1 MADITVNQ
9 LATQTFYQIP
19 QIFMP
24 TTEKRYGSDGKVIE
38 KIKTTSSYARE
49 LSNDAKLAYGA
60 LYNRC
65 LLSIRSYNEG
75 KRDYVDE
82 NGSVFM
88 NYTVEDLMDLLD
100 RSKPTVLKIKK
111 ELVKSNLLREVK
123 QGANRAN
130 RLYLQTVDASLQEY
144 EYYNATIISSGRD
157 KGKVVYIHSKTLDYL
172 GNSLSENESR
182 VPEEEN
188 GSQKS
193 LPPRNAVK
201 STKNG
206 GKKNGRPN
214 SLPDEVKT
222 FDPTNTDYT
231 KFDTIYDT
239 NRYKRE
245 ISETPL
251 SISEAF
257 QLGNHSF
264 LTEQTVIQL
273 STFGELAPVLQDK
286 IFQTKRAVEKE
297 FADQLLERFKIMDKP
312 RLDGELFAK
321 DLEREVSKLRS
332 KVSLGNH
339 NGKPIQNIPGYFYRM
354 LVLFWKKCLYLE
366 LHQDFLLLDE
376 GNRAGEPLLETYFP
390 ETMSKDELDDVLY
403 LWEVA

>member
-19 QIFMP
+19 QIFMT

-111 ELVKSNLLREVK
+111 ELVKSKLLREVK
-123 QGANRAN
+123 QGANRSN

-144 EYYNATIISSGRD
+144 EYYDATIISAGRD
-157 KGKVVYIHSKTLDYL
+157 KGKVVYIHSKTLDYF
-172 GNSLSENESR
+172 GNNLSENESK

-193 LPPRNAVK
+193 LPPKNPVK
-201 STKNG
+201 SMKNG
-206 GKKNGRPN
+206 GKKIGRPN

-231 KFDTIYDT
+231 KTNNIYDT
-239 NRYKRE
+239 NRNKGE
-245 ISETPL
+245 FSEKPL

-257 QLGNHSF
+257 KLGNHSF
-264 LTEQTVIQL
+264 LTEQTVTQL
-273 STFGELAPVLQDK
+273 AAFGELALVLQDK
-286 IFQTKRAVEKE
+286 IFQAKRAVEKE
-297 FADQLLERFKIMDKP
+297 FADQLLERFRTMDKP
-312 RLDGELFAK
+312 RLDGELFTK
-321 DLEREVSKLRS
+321 ELEREVSKLRS

-339 NGKPIQNIPGYFYRM
+339 NGKPIQNIAGYFYRM

-366 LHQDFLLLDE
+366 LHQDFLCLDE
-376 GNRAGEPLLETYFP
+376 GKRAGANLLEVYFP
-390 ETMSKDELDDVLY
+390 ESMSKDELDDALY
-403 LWEVA
+403 LWDAA

>member
-19 QIFMP
+19 QIFMT

-38 KIKTTSSYARE
+38 KVKTTSCYARE

-75 KRDYVDE
+75 KIDYVDE
-82 NGSVFM
+82 NGSVFLI
-88 NYTVEDLMDLLD
+88 YTVDDLMDLLD
-100 RSKPTVLKIKK
+100 RGKTTVTKIKK
-111 ELVKSNLLREVK
+111 ELREAGLLREVNL
-123 QGANRAN
+123 GANRAN

-144 EYYNATIISSGRD
+144 EYYDAMIISSGRD
-157 KGKVVYIHSKTLDYL
+157 KGKVVYQHSKTLDCF
-172 GNSLSENESR
+172 GNIISK
-182 VPEEEN
+182 VEEEKN
-188 GSQKS
+188 GSSKNEPPKNADKS
-193 LPPRNAVK
+193 M
-201 STKNG
+201 KNG
-206 GKKNGRPN
+206 SSKNGH
-214 SLPDEVKT
+214 PDSKPHGVQNLNA
-222 FDPTNTDYT
+222 TNTDNT
-231 KFDTIYDT
+231 KTNIYDT
-239 NRYKRE
+239 NRYKGEQPE
-245 ISETPL
+245 ITL

-257 QLGNHSF
+257 KLGNHSF
-264 LTEQTVIQL
+264 LTEQTVTQL
-273 STFGELAPVLQDK
+273 AVFGELAPVLQDK
-286 IFQTKRAVEKE
+286 IFQAKRAVEKE
-297 FADQLLERFKIMDKP
+297 FADQLLDRYKTIDKP
-312 RLDGELFAK
+312 CLYGELFAK
-321 DLEREVSKLRS
+321 ELESEVSKLRS

-339 NGKPIQNIPGYFYRM
+339 NGQPIQNIPGYFYRM

-390 ETMSKDELDDVLY
+390 ETMSKDELDDALY

>member
-19 QIFMP
+19 QIFMT

-144 EYYNATIISSGRD
+144 EYYDATIISAGRD
-157 KGKVVYIHSKTLDYL
+157 KGKVVYIHSKTLDYF
-172 GNSLSENESR
+172 GNNLFENEPKM
-182 VPEEEN
+182 PEEEN

-193 LPPRNAVK
+193 LPPKNLVK
-201 STKNG
+201 SMKNG

-231 KFDTIYDT
+231 KTNNIYDT
-239 NRYKRE
+239 NRYKGG

-257 QLGNHSF
+257 KLGNHSF
-264 LTEQTVIQL
+264 LTDQTVTQL
-273 STFGELAPVLQDK
+273 AAFGELAPVLQDK
-286 IFQTKRAVEKE
+286 IFQAKRTVEKE
-297 FADQLLERFKIMDKP
+297 FADQLLDRYRTIDKP
-312 RLDGELFAK
+312 RLDGELFSK

-339 NGKPIQNIPGYFYRM
+339 NGKPIQNIAGYFYRM
-354 LVLFWKKCLYLE
+354 MVLFWKKCLYLE
-366 LHQDFLLLDE
+366 LYQDFLCLDE
-376 GNRAGEPLLETYFP
+376 GNRAGEPLLEVYFP
-390 ETMSKDELDDVLY
+390 ESMSKDELDDALY
-403 LWEVA
+403 LWGAA

>member
-1 MADITVNQ
+1 MGRMEKLSRKSRR
-9 LATQTFYQIP
+9 LA
-19 QIFMP
+19 
-24 TTEKRYGSDGKVIE
+24 G
-38 KIKTTSSYARE
+38 YARE

-206 GKKNGRPN
+206 GKK
-214 SLPDEVKT
+214 
-222 FDPTNTDYT
+222 
-231 KFDTIYDT
+231 
-239 NRYKRE
+239 
-245 ISETPL
+245 
-251 SISEAF
+251 
-257 QLGNHSF
+257 
-264 LTEQTVIQL
+264 
-273 STFGELAPVLQDK
+273 
-286 IFQTKRAVEKE
+286 
-297 FADQLLERFKIMDKP
+297 MD
-312 RLDGELFAK
+312 
-321 DLEREVSKLRS
+321 VQ
-332 KVSLGNH
+332 
-339 NGKPIQNIPGYFYRM
+339 I
-354 LVLFWKKCLYLE
+354 LYL
-366 LHQDFLLLDE
+366 
-376 GNRAGEPLLETYFP
+376 T
-390 ETMSKDELDDVLY
+390 K
-403 LWEVA
+403 

>member
-19 QIFMP
+19 QIFMT

-144 EYYNATIISSGRD
+144 EYYDATIISAGRD
-157 KGKVVYIHSKTLDYL
+157 KGKVVYIHSKTLDYF
-172 GNSLSENESR
+172 GNNLSENEPKM
-182 VPEEEN
+182 PEEEN

-193 LPPRNAVK
+193 LPPKNPVK
-201 STKNG
+201 SMKNG
-206 GKKNGRPN
+206 GKKNGRPIF
-214 SLPDEVKT
+214 LPDEVKT
-222 FDPTNTDYT
+222 FDPTKTDYT
-231 KFDTIYDT
+231 KTNNIYDT
-239 NRYKRE
+239 NRYKGE

-257 QLGNHSF
+257 KLGNHSF
-264 LTEQTVIQL
+264 LSEQTVTQL
-273 STFGELAPVLQDK
+273 AAFGELALVLQDK
-286 IFQTKRAVEKE
+286 IFQAKRSVEKE
-297 FADQLLERFKIMDKP
+297 FADQLLDRYRTMDNP
-312 RLDGELFAK
+312 RLDGELFSK
-321 DLEREVSKLRS
+321 ELEREVSKLRS

-339 NGKPIQNIPGYFYRM
+339 NGKPIQNIAGYFYRM
-354 LVLFWKKCLYLE
+354 LVLFWKKCLYLQ
-366 LHQDFLLLDE
+366 LHQDFLRLDE
-376 GNRAGEPLLETYFP
+376 GMRAGESLLDAYFP
-390 ETMSKDELDDVLY
+390 ETLSKDELDDALY
-403 LWEVA
+403 LWEAA

>member
-19 QIFMP
+19 QIFMT

-144 EYYNATIISSGRD
+144 EYYDATIISAGRD
-157 KGKVVYIHSKTLDYL
+157 KGKVVYIHSKTLDYF
-172 GNSLSENESR
+172 GNNLSENEPKM
-182 VPEEEN
+182 PEEEG

-193 LPPRNAVK
+193 LPPKNPVK
-201 STKNG
+201 SMKNG

-231 KFDTIYDT
+231 KTNNIYDT
-239 NRYKRE
+239 NRYKGE

-257 QLGNHSF
+257 KLGNHSF
-264 LTEQTVIQL
+264 LSEQTVTQL
-273 STFGELAPVLQDK
+273 AVFGELAPVLQDK
-286 IFQTKRAVEKE
+286 IFQAKRAVEKE
-297 FADQLLERFKIMDKP
+297 FADQLLDRYKTIDKP
-312 RLDGELFAK
+312 RLDGELFSK
-321 DLEREVSKLRS
+321 ELEIEVSKLRS

-339 NGKPIQNIPGYFYRM
+339 NGKPIQSIAGYFYQM

-366 LHQDFLLLDE
+366 LHQDFLCLDE
-376 GNRAGEPLLETYFP
+376 GKRAGDSLLEVYFP
-390 ETMSKDELDDVLY
+390 ESMSKDELDDALY
-403 LWEVA
+403 LWDAA